1 MRRILTS
8 ICLRKGC
15 RGKIWKISD
24 KHQFGADMVRAG
36 VVQHFGEKNKIFE

>member
-15 RGKIWKISD
+15 RGKYCKFRININ
-24 KHQFGADMVRAG
+24 FGADMVRAG
-36 VVQHFGEKNKIFE
+36 VVQHFGGKK